1 MESLTVQAAR
11 PARSVM
17 FYNMLNQG
25 NKRGKETQVLALDC
39 ERILT
44 DRGEKLARVSIVNF
58 YGNIVF
64 DTLVKPCRYHT
75 DRPVVLDYREWI
87 TGIKAIDL
95 EHAPTFGNIEPII
108 QKIVAGK
115 TIVGH
120 SLADDFKI
128 LSIDTRALRVQVRDI
143 STMDLF
149 MLKVDKDSHSPV
161 REVTPPRLSVSA
173 KNSSASSK
181 SSHDSRKLSVA
192 PTAPAANYVIKKRKL
207 KDLADDFLNARIQ
220 EGHHSS
226 VIDARAALAL
236 YRLHYE
242 DIETSFR
249 CQQALDELQ
258 IEKDRLEISQQEKE
272 IDK

>member
-1 MESLTVQAAR
+1 
-11 PARSVM
+11 
-17 FYNMLNQG
+17 MLNQG

-108 QKIVAGK
+108 QKIVRGK

-128 LSIDTRALRVQVRDI
+128 LSINTSALRVQVRDI
-143 STMDLF
+143 STMNMF

-161 REVTPPRLSVSA
+161 RDPTPTERLAVSA

-181 SSHDSRKLSVA
+181 SSHESRKIAVA
-192 PTAPAANYVIKKRKL
+192 PTTPAANYVIKKRKL
-207 KDLADDFLNARIQ
+207 KDLADDFLNASIQ
-220 EGHHSS
+220 DGHHSS

-242 DIETSFR
+242 DIEMNFR
-249 CQQALDELQ
+249 CQ
-258 IEKDRLEISQQEKE
+258 
-272 IDK
+272 